1 MTYQAYSVPQN
12 ASLISS
18 NSNSS
23 FILLNTE
30 IQNDT
35 YLFGFD
41 IYAIKNG
48 TKTIE
53 GTEATVV
60 FENIKV
66 VISNDMEAR
75 VVTVITQ

>member
-1 MTYQAYSVPQN
+1 MLALSELIKFFFYFIVTYQTYSVPQN

-48 TKTIE
+48 TITIE
-53 GTEATVV
+53 V
-60 FENIKV
+60 
-66 VISNDMEAR
+66 MC
-75 VVTVITQ
+75 